1 MHRDIEYIFTSLNYY
16 INAVSDYIYTNLK
29 VEKRWD
35 AQRFYDYVF
44 TYRTYVGRF
53 LQLRL

>member
-1 MHRDIEYIFTSLNYY
+1 M
-16 INAVSDYIYTNLK
+16 NLK

-53 LQLRL
+53 LQLIFGREILRPRKIFENFDPKSGQNRT

>member
-1 MHRDIEYIFTSLNYY
+1 M
-16 INAVSDYIYTNLK
+16 NLK

-53 LQLRL
+53 LQLRKFCGREKFLKGAI

>member
-1 MHRDIEYIFTSLNYY
+1 M
-16 INAVSDYIYTNLK
+16 NLK

-53 LQLRL
+53 LQLRIAPQSMAPGVAQLHHDI